1 MGVGCRS
8 PLHWARR
15 RGCCDMFQLLH
26 GAVFSK
32 LNLVVNAG
40 DSGEWNG
47 ADFEQDSDGEYPF
60 AGEHSV
66 SLAPPFPHAP
76 LRAGTQTPALVF
88 TARLHHVVLSA
99 EPPSWCSPV
108 ALSRT
113 ATGVRTVRN
122 ED

>member
-1 MGVGCRS
+1 MPTLSKTAMGGTR
-8 PLHWARR
+8 
-15 RGCCDMFQLLH
+15 LL
-26 GAVFSK
+26 A
-32 LNLVVNAG
+32 NTT
-40 DSGEWNG
+40 
-47 ADFEQDSDGEYPF
+47 
-60 AGEHSV
+60 V

-108 ALSRT
+108 VLSRT